1 MRRASVLILWLLIAA
16 CGGGSGGGS
25 NIGVQARVPD
35 VVGLTQVAATSAIS
49 SAGLNVGNV
58 TTGSSSTV
66 AAGSVISQ
74 SPSAGTQVAP
84 ASRVD
89 LLVSSGPGSN
99 LPFGIDTR
107 PRLAN
112 FTLPNQGGGTGSF
125 TLVEPFPNLPNFSN
139 PIFLTGVPAP
149 DTRLVVVEQTGR
161 IKAFAPGAGVSASR
175 IILDVSARIVFGG
188 EQGLLGL
195 AFDPDFSTNRFIY
208 VDYTRSG
215 DGATVVAR
223 YTWDAGTDSASLA
236 SEKILLTVPQP
247 FSNHNGGMLAFGP
260 DGFLYIALGDG
271 GSGGDPQNNAQD
283 ITGNLLG
290 KILRIDVHPQSA
302 ANPYDVP
309 PDNPFVNTAGASP
322 EIWAFGLRNPF
333 RFSFDRQTGALW
345 VGDVGQ
351 NNIEEID
358 IVAKGANLGWSR
370 FEGTQTY
377 NSNIPLG
384 GGVAHT
390 PPLYQYDHSLGVAI
404 IGGYVYRG
412 SRFASL
418 FGRYLY
424 TDYGSGTV
432 WAIDTDGQNNT
443 QLTTAVNPT
452 SFGEDNAGE
461 LYVVSQNGRLYQLN
475 ESGGGGSQP
484 VLLSQTGLFTN
495 LANLTPASGLIEYD
509 LNVPFWSDG
518 ALKRRWVGIPQT
530 ATVAFSPTGDWTFP
544 VGTVIV
550 KHFEM
555 ELTEGNPATRR
566 RLETRL
572 LLRDSAGDWLG
583 FTYKWNNAQTDADLL
598 VSGQSEN
605 LTVTTPNGPV
615 TWPYSYPS
623 RTDCLQ
629 CHTVVANRTLGLVTR
644 GMNRD
649 FNYSLVTD
657 NQLRTLNH
665 ISYFSTNI
673 GAATQYQAYPAL
685 SDTNVSI
692 ATRAR
697 TYLAVN
703 CSQCHRP
710 GGPTPVN
717 LDFRFDTLDGS
728 MGAIGV
734 TPTQGALGLT
744 NAQIIARGAKESS
757 VLWER
762 MRRLDGNRMPPLG
775 THRVDQAGVD
785 LIGAWIDAL

>member
-1 MRRASVLILWLLIAA
+1 M
-16 CGGGSGGGS
+16 
-25 NIGVQARVPD
+25 
-35 VVGLTQVAATSAIS
+35 
-49 SAGLNVGNV
+49 
-58 TTGSSSTV
+58 
-66 AAGSVISQ
+66 
-74 SPSAGTQVAP
+74 
-84 ASRVD
+84 
-89 LLVSSGPGSN
+89 
-99 LPFGIDTR
+99 
-107 PRLAN
+107 
-112 FTLPNQGGGTGSF
+112 
-125 TLVEPFPNLPNFSN
+125 
-139 PIFLTGVPAP
+139 
-149 DTRLVVVEQTGR
+149 
-161 IKAFAPGAGVSASR
+161 
-175 IILDVSARIVFGG
+175 
-188 EQGLLGL
+188 GL

-290 KILRIDVHPQSA
+290 KILRIDVHPQNA

-333 RFSFDRQTGALW
+333 RFSFDRQTGAA
-345 VGDVGQ
+345 VGRRCRSEQ
-351 NNIEEID
+351 HRRNRHRCQRR
-358 IVAKGANLGWSR
+358 KLGWSR

-461 LYVVSQNGRLYQLN
+461 LYVVAQNGRLYQLN

-673 GAATQYQAYPAL
+673 GAATQYHAYPAL

-734 TPTQGALGLT
+734 MPTQGALGLT

-757 VLWER
+757 VLGADAPSGRESHAAAGYSP
-762 MRRLDGNRMPPLG
+762 RRSGRG
-775 THRVDQAGVD
+775 GSHRRVDRRSLTASPLQPAVFCGAAG
-785 LIGAWIDAL
+785 LPRSRNHGGGAV